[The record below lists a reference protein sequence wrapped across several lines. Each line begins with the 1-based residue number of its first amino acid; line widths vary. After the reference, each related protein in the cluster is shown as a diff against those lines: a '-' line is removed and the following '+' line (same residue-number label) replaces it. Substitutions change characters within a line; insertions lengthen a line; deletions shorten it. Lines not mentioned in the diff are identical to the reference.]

1 MSFPALRMRR
11 LRRTPLIREL
21 VREVKLDRSDLI
33 QPMFVEEGLKTDAPI
48 ASMPGQRRQSPTT
61 VARETARLVDSGVKS
76 VILFGIPTVKDEIG
90 SAAYDPS
97 GVVQR
102 TIQDLKDQYGDEL
115 VVFTDVCMCQYTSH
129 GHCGIVSEGRI
140 DNDSTLPKL
149 AEIAVSHARAGTD
162 MVAPSAMIDGQ
173 VKTIR
178 QALDDNGFKEVA
190 VMAYAAKHASSF
202 FGPFREAAF
211 STPKFGD
218 RRTYQM
224 DYSNPEEALREIALD
239 IKEGAD
245 VIMVKPAL
253 SYLDIIYRAKKRFR
267 MPIAAYNVSGEFSMI
282 KAAAREG
289 WIDEK
294 SAIIEVLTSIK
305 RAGADMILTYHAMEA
320 AEWLG

>member
-1 MSFPALRMRR
+1 MRR

-21 VREVKLDRSDLI
+21 VREVRLDRSDLI
-33 QPMFVEEGLKTDAPI
+33 QPIFVEEGLKTDAPI
-48 ASMPGQRRQSPTT
+48 PSMPGQRRQSATT
-61 VARETARLVDSGVKS
+61 VGREATKLVDRGVKS
-76 VILFGIPTVKDEIG
+76 VILFGIPTIKDEAG
-90 SAAYDPS
+90 SAAYDPN
-97 GVVQR
+97 GIIQR

-115 VVFTDVCMCQYTSH
+115 VVFTDVCLCQYTSH
-129 GHCGIVSEGRI
+129 GHCGLVSDGRI
-140 DNDSTLPKL
+140 DNDGTLPKL
-149 AEIAVSHARAGTD
+149 AEIAVSHARAGAD

-267 MPIAAYNVSGEFSMI
+267 MPTAAYNVSGEFSMI

-294 SAIIEVLTSIK
+294 SAIMEVLTSIK
-305 RAGADMILTYHAMEA
+305 RAGADMILTYHALEA

>member
-1 MSFPALRMRR
+1 MRR
-11 LRRTPLIREL
+11 LRRTSLIREL
-21 VREVKLDRSDLI
+21 VREVRLDRSDLI
-33 QPMFVEEGLKTDAPI
+33 QPIFVEEGLKTDAPI
-48 ASMPGQRRQSPTT
+48 PSMPGQRRQSPTT
-61 VARETARLVDSGVKS
+61 IGREVTRLVDRGVKS
-76 VILFGIPTVKDEIG
+76 IIVFGIPTVKDENG
-90 SAAYDPS
+90 SSAYDPN

-115 VVFTDVCMCQYTSH
+115 VVFADVCMCQYTSH
-129 GHCGIVSEGRI
+129 GHCGLVSDGRI
-140 DNDSTLPKL
+140 DNDTTLPKL

-162 MVAPSAMIDGQ
+162 MVAPSSMIDGQ

-253 SYLDIIYRAKKRFR
+253 SYLDIIYRAKKRFQ
-267 MPIAAYNVSGEFSMI
+267 MPTAAYNVSGEFSMI

-294 SAIIEVLTSIK
+294 SAIMEVLTSIK